1 MKLTIPEKN
10 YGLVEFYNAV
20 ATEMG
25 YADTSELRYDCREI
39 NIAANIQDGF
49 YAYYRETNPAIHAN
63 EVNVQ
68 VTMILACSGP
78 KVDENLNANEVEI
91 FDGFIC

>member
-10 YGLVEFYNAV
+10 YDLVSFYNAV

-25 YADTSELRYDCREI
+25 YTNTSELRYDCRNI

-49 YAYYRETNPAIHAN
+49 YAYYRETNPTLPAS
-63 EVNVQ
+63 EVNLQ
-68 VTMILACSGP
+68 ATMLLAISGP
-78 KVDENLNANEVEI
+78 KVDQALKANEVEV
-91 FDGFIC
+91 FDGVIC